1 MRLVEEA
8 GPLGRD
14 DIISSALEDQHRKSI
29 YIMLELRLFLS
40 SKLANKL
47 PLSPTTPP
55 RGIAEVR
62 P

>member
-1 MRLVEEA
+1 MGVVEGT
-8 GPLGRD
+8 GPLGWD
-14 DIISSALEDQHRKSI
+14 NIIGSALEDQHRKGI
-29 YIMLELRLFLS
+29 YIMPGLRLFLS

-55 RGIAEVR
+55 MGIAEVR